1 MPDLDLRKATGDD
14 LDTVIEFLDA
24 SDLPHE
30 DVRDGDAEF
39 YLGLGRADQGVVG
52 VAGLEPYD
60 SVGLLR
66 SVVVPAR
73 HRGQGYGTAL
83 VDAVSARAADAGI
96 ERLYLLTTS
105 AEDFFAA
112 RGFEEVPRGT
122 VPDAIRTSTQFSELC
137 PESATCMRATL

>member
-1 MPDLDLRKATGDD
+1 MPDLELRQATGDD

-30 DVRDGDAEF
+30 GVRDGDAEF
-39 YLGLGRADQGVVG
+39 YLGLAGADQGVVG

-66 SVVVPAR
+66 SLVVPAR

-83 VDAVSARAADAGI
+83 VEAVSTRANDAGI

-105 AEDFFAA
+105 AETFFAV
-112 RGFEEVPRGT
+112 RGFEEVPRKT
-122 VPDAIRTSTQFSELC
+122 VPDAIRETSQFAELC
-137 PESATCMRATL
+137 PESATCMRAKL